1 MESLQQIYEQK
12 VLLEGKISNWMTN
25 HLSTVKEAVLNWIED
40 NGGLKQVLAGGGGAA
55 MIATSPLVM
64 AAYFHKFF
72 QQNPETLNYPVEFL
86 ESVANYIAHFLI
98 NNPKVLEF
106 FTRN

>member
-1 MESLQQIYEQK
+1 MESLQQVYEQK
-12 VLLEGKISNWMTN
+12 VLLESKLSSWVNG
-25 HLSTVKEAVLNWIED
+25 HLGIVKEAILNWIED

-72 QQNPETLNYPVEFL
+72 QQNPETLDYPVEFL
-86 ESVANYIAHFLI
+86 KAVADYIAHFLI

-106 FTRN
+106 FLRN

>member
-1 MESLQQIYEQK
+1 MKDLELIYEQK

-25 HLSTVKEAVLNWIED
+25 HLSTVKEAILNWIED

-86 ESVANYIAHFLI
+86 KAVADYIAHFLI

-106 FTRN
+106 FLRN